1 MCCDTTLLLR
11 HKNESLSQF
20 WISLENEYPFLS
32 LNAIKMLV
40 IFSRTY
46 ARISFSISS
55 KPDREIVWMP
65 TQNIVFLKLHCSH
78 IYLAHLQGY
87 SRKCNTKFNKL
98 L

>member
-20 WISLENEYPFLS
+20 WISLENEYLFLS

-46 ARISFSISS
+46 ARNLFQHRLSETSLQ
-55 KPDREIVWMP
+55 P
-65 TQNIVFLKLHCSH
+65 
-78 IYLAHLQGY
+78 YL
-87 SRKCNTKFNKL
+87 SRTLTRIQQKM
-98 L
+98 